1 MRRLVSMMA
10 LLVALSA
17 SAALTFDLQ
26 TIAGGVRITPS
37 DDKATYM
44 WQLVNEESL
53 AGMAKYVGKSSL
65 TVEEYWQAYIDLQW
79 FIPAWDLN
87 TGELDLIYTEMYA
100 IEEGPHTLVVAG
112 CDEEGGRTSDFA
124 KLDVIISMTDNDI
137 VFDVRVTDITK
148 TTARISVTP
157 SDNDA
162 SYYFDYVEAAAV
174 AQYATE
180 DDFARDY
187 VDFLRS
193 YSGNALGNMLS
204 KGADSY
210 LFTDEDGIASGTS
223 YYAFA
228 VAINMTDTTYRPAIK
243 MVPFQTIAQNYIE
256 DFTFSFSYDETTNKV
271 SITPSYMDE
280 KYVWQIYPEWEV
292 NQKYGGSPE
301 RAWVENA
308 PVAAKYAATGIQ
320 TVNLTWECM
329 WEGLYYLTVAGYN
342 KGQTSAI
349 TVYEI
354 EIDEEGNFITKVP
367 SIEQDYA
374 PRKVLH
380 DGQLL
385 IDRAGT
391 MYDVLGR

>member
-1 MRRLVSMMA
+1 MRRLLSMIA

-44 WQLVNEESL
+44 WQLANEESI
-53 AGMAKYVGKSSL
+53 AGFGVSTPEAMW
-65 TVEEYWQAYIDLQW
+65 EAYAACPW
-79 FIPAWDLN
+79 FSPAWDLN
-87 TGELDLIYTEMYA
+87 AGQLDLIYAEMDA
-100 IEEGPHTLVVAG
+100 MEEGPHTLVVAG
-112 CDEEGGRTSDFA
+112 CDENGKRTSDFA
-124 KLDVIISMTDNDI
+124 KLDVIISLTDNDV

-148 TTARISVTP
+148 TTARVSVTP

-174 AQYATE
+174 AQYASE
-180 DDFARDY
+180 DAFAKAY

-193 YSGNALGNMLS
+193 YYGSSLGKQLS
-204 KGADSY
+204 KGQDSY
-210 LFTDEDGIASGTS
+210 LFTDADGMASGTS

-228 VAINMTDTTYRPAIK
+228 VAINMTDTTYRPAVK
-243 MVPFQTIAQNYIE
+243 MVPFVTIAQNFID
-256 DFTFSFSYDETTNKV
+256 DFTFSFSYDEATNKV
-271 SITPSYMDE
+271 NITPSYMDK
-280 KYVWQIYPEWEV
+280 KYVWQLYPEWEV
-292 NQKYGGSPE
+292 NQKYGGDPE

-308 PVAAKYAATGIQ
+308 TVAAKYAATGIQ

-329 WEGLYYLTVAGYN
+329 WEGLYYLAVAGFD

-354 EIDEEGNFITKVP
+354 EIDENGNFITSLPTLK
-367 SIEQDYA
+367 QDTT
-374 PRKVLH
+374 PRKTLH
-380 DGQLL
+380 NGQLL
-385 IDRAGT
+385 IIRGNAIW
-391 MYDVLGR
+391 DVMGRTL